1 MKKPPAAPAAR
12 LIRRYDNR
20 KLYDTTARR
29 YVTVEGLGRLVGA
42 GEDVRVVN
50 QRSGEDLTAV
60 ILAQVIVDGIKERT
74 ARISGQVLARLIR
87 LGFGERV
94 APGSRPSRKSRVTK
108 KETKK

>member
-50 QRSGEDLTAV
+50 QRSGEDLTAMV
-60 ILAQVIVDGIKERT
+60 LAQVIVEGIKERT